1 MPILQGFDYY
11 KPTSVSEVLKI
22 LSKYKTPSLLAGG
35 TDLINNLKSETD
47 QPDAVVD
54 IKGIKTLQGIALK
67 NGVLTIGAA
76 VTFSDLIDSKIINTK
91 FPVIAEV
98 ARTVGSVGVRNR
110 ATMIGNICSAVACA
124 DSSPLLMAYEATVVL
139 QAKKGKRKIPIAK
152 WFKGNKRTGIKKNEI
167 VFAVEIPLPAKK
179 YAGCFVKLG
188 RYSGEDLAQASV
200 LILALPENRYRV
212 AFGSVGPVPV
222 RAKKLESVLNGHEV
236 SDDLIAQ
243 SKKIIPTLISPI
255 TDMRASKEYRLH
267 MCQVMFERGLKAA
280 VSRFNGTGSAYGISL
295 I

>member
-139 QAKKGKRKIPIAK
+139 QAKKGKRRIPIAK
-152 WFKGNKRTGIKKNEI
+152 WFKGNKRTGIKRNEI
-167 VFAVEIPLPAKK
+167 VKDISFFQQK
-179 YAGCFVKLG
+179 Y
-188 RYSGEDLAQASV
+188 S
-200 LILALPENRYRV
+200 
-212 AFGSVGPVPV
+212 
-222 RAKKLESVLNGHEV
+222 
-236 SDDLIAQ
+236 
-243 SKKIIPTLISPI
+243 
-255 TDMRASKEYRLH
+255 
-267 MCQVMFERGLKAA
+267 
-280 VSRFNGTGSAYGISL
+280 
-295 I
+295 

>member
-1 MPILQGFDYY
+1 MPIIQGFEYY

-22 LSKYKTPSLLAGG
+22 LSKYKNPAILAGG
-35 TDLINNLKSETD
+35 TDLINNLKAEVV

-54 IKGIKTLQGIALK
+54 IKGIKTLQGIAFK
-67 NGVLTIGAA
+67 NNILTIGAA
-76 VTFSDLIDSKIINTK
+76 VTFSELMDSKIINTK

-110 ATMIGNICSAVACA
+110 ATMVGNICSAVACA
-124 DSSPLLMAYEATVVL
+124 DSSPLLIAYEATVVL

-152 WFKGNKRTGIKKNEI
+152 WFKGNKRTGIKRNEI
-167 VFAVEIPLPAKK
+167 VIAVEIPLPAKK
-179 YAGCFVKLG
+179 YAGCFVKMG

-200 LILALPENRYRV
+200 LILALPENCYRV
-212 AFGSVGPVPV
+212 AFGSVAPVPV
-222 RAKKLESVLNGHEV
+222 RAKKLESVLNGHEL
-236 SDDLIAQ
+236 SDDLVAQ

-255 TDMRASKEYRLH
+255 TDIRASKEYRLH

-280 VSRFNGTGSAYGISL
+280 VSRFKGNGPAYGHSL